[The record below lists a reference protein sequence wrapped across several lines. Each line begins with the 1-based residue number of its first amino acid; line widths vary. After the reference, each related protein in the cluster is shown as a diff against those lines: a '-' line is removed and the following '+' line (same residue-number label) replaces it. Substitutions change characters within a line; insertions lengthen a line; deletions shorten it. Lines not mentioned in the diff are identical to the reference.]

1 MPSGGECRFGNMQFF
16 GWVFATALGVTV
28 VAVLAFLPLARRLRF
43 YDVPNE
49 RSAHLEPA
57 PLVGGLAFAVGTL
70 ASLLFWS
77 MESMR
82 PLAPVLVSL
91 VLIVVVGWLDDW
103 LRLSPGRKLLGQL
116 AVVALLVGWADVRIE
131 HLEGIAG
138 IGALPEPVA
147 LVVSLIGVVG
157 IVNAFNLVDGING
170 LAGGLGLWTCTAFG
184 MWMYGAGQ
192 TGYAL
197 LATALVGALGAFL
210 YFNTL
215 SSVRVFMGD
224 AGSMFLGATAAVLA
238 LKFLA
243 FNRALPEGHAWRM
256 TAGPALALAVLFVPL
271 FDELRVFAV
280 RLLQGRSPLRADKG
294 HAHHWLLKRGFSH
307 GQASALLVGCCVAVT
322 LAVWRLQDVG
332 IHLLVLSELALALAA
347 SVLLARP

>member
-1 MPSGGECRFGNMQFF
+1 MQLF

-28 VAVLAFLPLARRLRF
+28 VAVLAFIPLARRLHF

-57 PLVGGLAFAVGTL
+57 PLVGGVAFVVGAL
-70 ASLLFWS
+70 ASLLLWS
-77 MESMR
+77 MESVR
-82 PLAPVLVSL
+82 LLAPVVVSL
-91 VLIVVVGWLDDW
+91 VLIAAVGWLDDW

-116 AVVALLVGWADVRIE
+116 VVAALLVGWAGVRVE

-147 LVVSLIGVVG
+147 VVVSLIGVVG
-157 IVNAFNLVDGING
+157 IVNAFNLVDGIHG
-170 LAGGLGLWTCTAFG
+170 LAGGLGLWTCAAFG
-184 MWMYGAGQ
+184 SWMYGAGQ

-197 LATALVGALGAFL
+197 LAVALAGALCAFL

-215 SSVRVFMGD
+215 SPVRVFMGD

-243 FNRALPEGHAWRM
+243 YNRSLPEGHAWRM
-256 TAGPALALAVLFVPL
+256 SAGPALAIAVLFVPL
-271 FDELRVFAV
+271 FDEVRVFAV
-280 RLLQGRSPLRADKG
+280 RLLQGRSPLRADRG
-294 HAHHWLLKRGFSH
+294 HAHHWLLRRGFTH
-307 GQASALLVGCCVAVT
+307 GQASALLVGCCVIVT
-322 LAVWRLQDVG
+322 LAAWSLQWVN
-332 IHLLVLSELALALAA
+332 IHLLVLSEAALALAA
-347 SVLLARP
+347 SVLLARH